1 MKVVIIGGGIAGISC
16 GILLHNKG
24 MDVVIN
30 ERDTNIPTKGNAFL
44 MHADGLSIL
53 KEFAHQHKLNDIPGK
68 VIDTFILKR
77 PDETEI
83 KYLKL
88 EPWQSIKRKDI
99 IDFLYAL
106 IPSDKIKT
114 NRTFS
119 HFLYKEEKAVAAVF
133 KNGDIEEGDIFIGAG
148 GTNSAVREAI
158 FGTVNF
164 INTEVK
170 EIVGVLKHPYLVNLK
185 SNVFNKYHSRE
196 IGLSFGYIPTS
207 EEEMVWYLQY
217 DTSLYNLQ
225 ENTPEALKELCVHL
239 TKDFPSVVH
248 QIVKLN
254 DYNTTYLWHA
264 RDFDLLPSFHK
275 NNVVLIGDAAHVAL
289 PFTSAGTTNALVDA
303 QVITEKITTAK
314 DIESAFNSFYEERA
328 PLIAEHLMLG
338 RELKNKFLHPGKEE
352 DDELKVP
359 LIAHKKMHNLVEP
372 KTKRIHLLYFTD
384 PVCSTCW
391 IIQPQLRK
399 LKMEYENYIE
409 TEYCMGGLLPY
420 WENYKS
426 GSISKP
432 EDAYDYWDYISKKH
446 DMPIFPDVWKDNP
459 LPSYYAPSIAFKA
472 AQLQNT
478 DKAIIFLRRINE
490 MLFFE
495 NKNIVENVLLHI
507 ATFESGLDAALLIRD
522 LEGKAQLL
530 FEADL
535 LLAQEL
541 NINTLP
547 TFVFTY
553 RFNNSKILKGFQ
565 EYECFEKM
573 LLEFVTDATKSP
585 ITKRYNKIFK
595 KYPTLSTQ
603 EFAFLTDKSIREAD
617 EIMFHLLRKG
627 IVCSHSIKN
636 EVIIWKLNSIFN

>member
-1 MKVVIIGGGIAGISC
+1 M
-16 GILLHNKG
+16 
-24 MDVVIN
+24 
-30 ERDTNIPTKGNAFL
+30 F
-44 MHADGLSIL
+44 
-53 KEFAHQHKLNDIPGK
+53 
-68 VIDTFILKR
+68 
-77 PDETEI
+77 
-83 KYLKL
+83 
-88 EPWQSIKRKDI
+88 
-99 IDFLYAL
+99 
-106 IPSDKIKT
+106 
-114 NRTFS
+114 
-119 HFLYKEEKAVAAVF
+119 
-133 KNGDIEEGDIFIGAG
+133 
-148 GTNSAVREAI
+148 
-158 FGTVNF
+158 
-164 INTEVK
+164 
-170 EIVGVLKHPYLVNLK
+170 
-185 SNVFNKYHSRE
+185 
-196 IGLSFGYIPTS
+196 
-207 EEEMVWYLQY
+207 WYLQY
-217 DTSLYNLQ
+217 NTYLYNLHD
-225 ENTPEALKELCVHL
+225 NTPEAIKELCVHL
-239 TKDFPSVVH
+239 IKNFPSVVN

-254 DYNTTYLWHA
+254 DYSTTYLWHA

-275 NNVVLIGDAAHVAL
+275 DNVVLIGDAAHVVL
-289 PFTSAGTTNALVDA
+289 PFISAGTTNALVDA
-303 QVITEKITTAK
+303 QVITEKITSAK

-338 RELKNKFLHPGKEE
+338 RELKNKFLRPSKEE

-372 KTKRIHLLYFTD
+372 KTKRIHLLNFTD
-384 PVCSTCW
+384 SVCSTCW